1 VAGTERVQVRLVHR
15 SSLAAIVAAVGLGC
29 LPVAARA
36 STGPDTS
43 GAARAI
49 GFLNQQ
55 RRANGIPAF
64 TRTDNSLASSW
75 CPDEDSGPIT
85 ESRVLAGGSDPATF
99 TAGSSPWSAAP
110 LHQILMYDPLARSA
124 GWAAMT
130 NAPFD
135 GGEVVPYLECMG
147 FGNEAADPSRPTA
160 YTFFSELGPDAVQPS
175 IDVQGEGPFAP
186 QQLAGISQGTPTGP
200 QPILYVLGVG
210 QVRAVSWSL
219 TDKSTGQAVPGV
231 HLVDSYDAQAAGY
244 DPSIMWNT
252 AVMVPP
258 VLQPA
263 TEYAGTARLT
273 GARGA
278 CVQEGFAFATLR
290 SDGSPIGVS
299 EPRMTA
305 YPCSSS
311 KSTRGA
317 APAAP
322 RLRVRWRHGVF
333 MVRSVLHRG
342 ERLVLRVRGRVHTTR
357 RPTLRL
363 HGHYARSAVAWATRG
378 GLSSRHVRVR
388 VRRV

>member
-1 VAGTERVQVRLVHR
+1 MGLVHR
-15 SSLAAIVAAVGLGC
+15 PSLAAILAAVVLGC
-29 LPVAARA
+29 LPVAAQA

-43 GAARAI
+43 GAAQAI

-55 RRANGIPAF
+55 RQANGIPAF

-75 CPDEDSGPIT
+75 CPDEDLQPVD
-85 ESRVLAGGSDPATF
+85 ESRVLAGGSDPATV

-124 GWAAMT
+124 GWATMT

-147 FGNEAADPSRPTA
+147 FGNESSDPSRPTA
-160 YTFFSELGPDAVQPS
+160 YTFFSELGPDAVPPS
-175 IDVQGEGPFAP
+175 IDVDGEGPFAP

-200 QPILYVLGVG
+200 QPIFYVLGVG
-210 QVRAVSWSL
+210 QVRAASWSL
-219 TDKSTGQAVPGV
+219 TDESTGEAVPGV

-244 DPSIMWNT
+244 DPTIMWNT

-263 TEYAGTARLT
+263 TEYAGMARLT
-273 GARGA
+273 GDGGA
-278 CVQEGFAFATLR
+278 CLNESFAFATLR
-290 SDGSPIGVS
+290 SDGSPMGVS

-305 YPCSSS
+305 YPCSGS
-311 KSTRGA
+311 KSTRQA
-317 APAAP
+317 SPSPP
-322 RLRVRWRHGVF
+322 RVRARWRHGVF
-333 MVRSVLHRG
+333 TVRSILHHG
-342 ERLVLRVRGRVHTTR
+342 ERLVLRARGRVHTTR
-357 RPTLRL
+357 RPTLRV
-363 HGHYARSAVAWATRG
+363 HGHYARTLVAWATRR